1 MSTGNPDAPLRRD
14 VRLLGDVLGR
24 VLVEQGG
31 EELLADEE
39 RVRELSRRARGSG
52 SAHARARLA
61 EAVGALP
68 LERQAEVLRAFSLY
82 FQLANLAEQHHR
94 LRRRREYEH
103 EQRVPR
109 ESFEDAFAQLERAG
123 VSKRRL
129 TAAARRISLE
139 LVLTAHPTEATRRTV
154 LAAHVRLDRLLDE
167 LDDPAVTRSAREAVE
182 EALAEE
188 VTGLWQT
195 DEVRSRRPRVVDEIR
210 HGLWFFEQSL
220 LDAAPLL
227 VRDLRRLLPDASS
240 PLRFGTWIGGDQDG
254 NPAAGP
260 ATVGEALDRA
270 RRLALTRYRS
280 EVRELASTLGVAS
293 TLVGVSGELIESLR
307 RDERALAA
315 YARQIGSQNEDEPYR
330 RKLSFV
336 WHRLGETI
344 ARRPGGYD
352 GPGRLAADLEILDRS
367 LRANRGARLADGRL
381 AALRRRVE
389 LFGFHL
395 AKLDVRLHASELAR
409 PTARTRRTFAAAAR
423 AQARHGEQALD
434 TLVISGT
441 SSSAD
446 VQAAIDLAAEAGAH
460 LSPVPLFETIGDL
473 RAAPRIVGELIA
485 DRRFARLLDGRGRR
499 LEVMVGYSDSGKDG
513 GYLTAQ
519 WEIFRAQEALAALAA
534 RQGVE
539 LTIFHGRG
547 GSAGRGGG
555 PTHAAILAQPPG
567 HPPGRLKVTE
577 QGETIS
583 FKYGLPGLAYRNLEA
598 ALAATLLAAFPRLAK
613 AAAPAGAHDVLA
625 ELSDRAHSAYRAL
638 VWEDPAFSPF
648 LRSFT
653 PVDELSLLALG
664 SRPSRRLDTPSAKP
678 PAPGQ
683 GAPPARRPGGDDA
696 LRSLRA
702 IPWVFAWTQN
712 RCLLPAWYGCG
723 TALAPAPVRELRRLY
738 RSFAFFRSL
747 VENLEMTLAKSS
759 LEIARG
765 YLRLVPP
772 EAEPERLF
780 RTIADEHERAVAAV
794 LEIVEARRLLDRHP
808 VVQRSIDLRNP
819 YVDPMNAI
827 QVELLARYRDPATT
841 DAERERVRP
850 PLLRSIAG
858 IAAALR
864 NTG

>member
-1 MSTGNPDAPLRRD
+1 MTLPSADAPLRRD
-14 VRLLGDVLGR
+14 VRLLGETLGR

-31 EELLADEE
+31 EDLLADEE
-39 RVRELSRRARGSG
+39 RIRELSRRARAAA
-52 SAHARARLA
+52 SASARARLA
-61 EAVGALP
+61 EAVGGLP
-68 LERQAEVLRAFSLY
+68 LGRQADVLRAFSLY

-109 ESFEDAFAQLERAG
+109 ESLADAFAQLERAG
-123 VSKRRL
+123 VSKRQL
-129 TAAARRISLE
+129 AAAGRGISLE

-154 LAAHVRLDRLLDE
+154 LAAHVRLDRLLDQ
-167 LDDPAVTRSAREAVE
+167 LDDPALPRSAREEVE
-182 EALAEE
+182 AALAEE
-188 VTGLWQT
+188 ITGLWQT
-195 DEVRSRRPRVVDEIR
+195 DEVRSQRPRVVDEIR

-227 VRDLRRLLPDASS
+227 VRDLRRRLPEAHS

-270 RRLALTRYRS
+270 RQLALTRYRS

-293 TLVGVSGELIESLR
+293 DLVGVSDELVESLA
-307 RDERALAA
+307 RDRRALAA
-315 YARQIGSQNEDEPYR
+315 YARRIGDQNADEPYR

-336 WHRLGETI
+336 WHRLGETL
-344 ARRPGGYD
+344 ARRPQGYGSPD
-352 GPGRLAADLEILDRS
+352 DLAADLEIVDRS

-409 PTARTRRTFAAAAR
+409 PTARTRRTFAAAAG
-423 AQARHGEQALD
+423 AQARHGTHALD

-441 SSSAD
+441 CSAAD
-446 VQAAIDLAAEAGAH
+446 VHAAIDLAGEAGAR
-460 LSPVPLFETIGDL
+460 LSPVPLFETIDDL
-473 RAAPRIVGELIA
+473 RAAPRIVEELLA
-485 DRRFARLLDGRGRR
+485 DRRFARLVAERGRR

-519 WEIFRAQEALAALAA
+519 WEIFRAQEALAALA
-534 RQGVE
+534 RRHRLE

-598 ALAATLLAAFPRLAK
+598 ALAATLLSAFPKLAK
-613 AAAPAGAHDVLA
+613 APAPAGAHDVLA
-625 ELSDRAHSAYRAL
+625 VLSDRAHGAYRAL
-638 VWEDPAFSPF
+638 VWEEPAFPAF
-648 LRSFT
+648 FRSFT
-653 PVDELSLLALG
+653 PVDELSLLTLG
-664 SRPSRRLDTPSAKP
+664 SR
-678 PAPGQ
+678 
-683 GAPPARRPGGDDA
+683 PARRPGGDED

-723 TALAPAPVRELRRLY
+723 TALGPAPVRELRRLY

-747 VENLEMTLAKSS
+747 IENLEMTLAKSS

-765 YLRLVPP
+765 YLPLVPP
-772 EAEPERLF
+772 GAEPERLF
-780 RTIADEHERAVAAV
+780 RAIAEEHERAVAAV
-794 LEIVEARRLLDRHP
+794 LEVVEARRLLDRHQ

-827 QVELLARYRDPATT
+827 QVELLARYRDPRAGEV
-841 DAERERVRP
+841 ERDRVRP